1 MKRLS
6 LVGRVTVLAAAVAIG
21 VGVMFVAALLAILSL
36 RAAEKQE
43 KQSAART
50 VATLRVENLS
60 VDVVSAVRGYALSR
74 DARFLDLYHSARDRL
89 PDALKELDAAAAGDV
104 VQAQRAADARA
115 EIDGYLNDYAD
126 PVIALTSF
134 NPEAARS
141 EAASRENARRAADIR
156 TILGRITTL
165 EGRRSSSRSAHVHAD
180 FCHAAIDTTLRHRT
194 ERGPANSLIATPCC

>member
-6 LVGRVTVLAAAVAIG
+6 LVGRVTVLAAAVALV

-36 RAAEKQE
+36 RSAENQE

-74 DARFLDLYHSARDRL
+74 NARFLDLYHSARDRL
-89 PDALKELDAAAAGDV
+89 PDALKELDAAAAGDA

-115 EIDGYLNDYAD
+115 EIDGYLTR
-126 PVIALTSF
+126 L
-134 NPEAARS
+134 
-141 EAASRENARRAADIR
+141 RRPRDR
-156 TILGRITTL
+156 DDEFQPGGRQ
-165 EGRRSSSRSAHVHAD
+165 
-180 FCHAAIDTTLRHRT
+180 
-194 ERGPANSLIATPCC
+194 ERGGEP